1 MKEFRLGLFASIFVW
16 LFLNNWEC
24 LLFSKILYS
33 ADDAHIFIGRTKQRK
48 YWRTEIWLVET
59 TICLHHLKRHRY
71 FSVVVVVVVEYLF
84 ANLFANLFGH
94 LWAVIFASIP
104 VSKRILQITLKGK
117 PRKPTHCVRFSRGGM
132 VLLQLPN
139 FLTWKQLVF

>member
-1 MKEFRLGLFASIFVW
+1 MKELSLVCSRQFLFDYFW
-16 LFLNNWEC
+16 NNWEC

-59 TICLHHLKRHRY
+59 TICLHNLKRHRY

-94 LWAVIFASIP
+94 LWALIFASIP
-104 VSKRILQITLKGK
+104 VSKRILQITLKEK

-139 FLTWKQLVF
+139 FLTENS